1 MTVSF
6 KPPNAFGHSP
16 LPVQVLLHLRPDGF
30 EGLPSIA
37 SACLQPHAMLFHVRL
52 LPGALCA
59 AWGLACVLKGV
70 VGLPM
75 SLPMSTSSSG
85 RMEPAIMGS
94 LAPCRRDAPVL
105 QHVLLHLE
113 GAPVRGDGAALLRCM
128 ELWARVRMRFP
139 PPHLLTASPGN
150 SPHLDHHRAP
160 SWSRCWGPALSCS
173 WWLSW
178 R

>member
-6 KPPNAFGHSP
+6 KPHNAFGHSP

-37 SACLQPHAMLFHVRL
+37 SACLQPHAMLFNVRL
-52 LPGALCA
+52 LPGDLCA
-59 AWGLACVLKGV
+59 AWSLAYVLKGV

-75 SLPMSTSSSG
+75 SLTMSTSSSG

-94 LAPCRRDAPVL
+94 LAPCRRGAPVL

-113 GAPVRGDGAALLRCM
+113 GAPVRGDGAALLGCM
-128 ELWARVRMRFP
+128 ELWARVRMRSPPSTSSPRHPATPPTSTITGRPAGAGAGDPRFP
-139 PPHLLTASPGN
+139 APG
-150 SPHLDHHRAP
+150 
-160 SWSRCWGPALSCS
+160 G
-173 WWLSW
+173 
-178 R
+178 